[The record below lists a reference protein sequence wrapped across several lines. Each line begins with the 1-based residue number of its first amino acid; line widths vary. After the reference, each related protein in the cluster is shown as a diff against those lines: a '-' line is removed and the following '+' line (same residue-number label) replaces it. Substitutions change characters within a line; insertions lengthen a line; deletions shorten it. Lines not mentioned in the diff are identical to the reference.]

1 MFEIFENDG
10 GLFGRDWDYWFR
22 AQAELRHPVHLN
34 IADSDDTLTVRAE
47 VPGFKPN
54 ELEVSLRLAIS
65 GKKETGKDDKK
76 KERIIYR
83 EECSSEFLRT
93 FDLPVEVDPARATAK
108 LKNRILELNMPKAAK
123 AKSTRV
129 EVRKE

>member
-65 GKKETGKDDKK
+65 GKKETCGWRSVARRKPAKMTRRRK
-76 KERIIYR
+76 GSSIERSARVNFCAHLICRSKSIRR
-83 EECSSEFLRT
+83 EQRRS
-93 FDLPVEVDPARATAK
+93 
-108 LKNRILELNMPKAAK
+108 
-123 AKSTRV
+123 
-129 EVRKE
+129 